1 MSLPARLAALLAK
14 AFDRPWDAATFEGL
28 LAQDG
33 VVAFERD
40 RGFVLVRVVADEAE
54 ILTLA
59 VEPPARRRG
68 LGRTLVEGAAELA
81 HGLGAEKLHLEVAED
96 NAAAIALYRAAG
108 FVEAGRRPG
117 YYPRSDGPAAAALIL
132 TLDITERLP
141 TPNG

>member
-1 MSLPARLAALLAK
+1 MSLPARLAALHAK

>member
-1 MSLPARLAALLAK
+1 M
-14 AFDRPWDAATFEGL
+14 
-28 LAQDG
+28 
-33 VVAFERD
+33 
-40 RGFVLVRVVADEAE
+40 
-54 ILTLA
+54 
-59 VEPPARRRG
+59 
-68 LGRTLVEGAAELA
+68 
-81 HGLGAEKLHLEVAED
+81 AED

>member
-1 MSLPARLAALLAK
+1 MSLPARLAALPAK